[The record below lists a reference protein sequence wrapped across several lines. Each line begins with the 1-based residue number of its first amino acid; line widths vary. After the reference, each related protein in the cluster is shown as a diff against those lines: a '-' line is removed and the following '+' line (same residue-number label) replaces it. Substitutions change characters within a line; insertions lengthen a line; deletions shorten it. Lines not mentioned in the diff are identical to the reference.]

1 MTLSKIRNLFTKS
14 VNFVK
19 AYPQAEVKSAKYL
32 HPSAGFQLTHDKQV
46 MVLKQVRN
54 LFLIMIFIL
63 SSRFCS
69 SRYGLTMVY

>member
-46 MVLKQVRN
+46 MVLKKLRN
-54 LFLIMIFIL
+54 L
-63 SSRFCS
+63 
-69 SRYGLTMVY
+69 YGLKNAGLTWF